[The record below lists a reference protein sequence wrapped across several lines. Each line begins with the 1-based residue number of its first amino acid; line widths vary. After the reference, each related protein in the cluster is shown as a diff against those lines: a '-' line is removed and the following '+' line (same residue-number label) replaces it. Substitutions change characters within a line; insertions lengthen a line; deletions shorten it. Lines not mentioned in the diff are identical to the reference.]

1 MPLALLNKLDIKVIL
16 ALFCVGLSCALCF
29 FLWQNSNLKQDLL
42 LKDLELQQTTL
53 NLKEISLALQKQNE
67 AIVALKVQKTQK
79 DTSAVDKIVIQDS
92 SCEAELK
99 GYKDLF
105 KELGK

>member
-1 MPLALLNKLDIKVIL
+1 MPLALLGKLDIKALL
-16 ALFCVGLSCALCF
+16 AMLCVGLSCALCF

-53 NLKEISLALQKQNE
+53 NLKEISLALEKQNQ
-67 AIVALKVQKTQK
+67 AIESLRVQKTQK

>member
-1 MPLALLNKLDIKVIL
+1 MPLTLLSKLDIKVIL
-16 ALFCVGLSCALCF
+16 SLLCVGLSCVLCF

-42 LKDLELQQTTL
+42 LKDLELQQANLNLDTL
-53 NLKEISLALQKQNE
+53 NLALQKQNKTLE
-67 AIVALKVQKTQK
+67 SLRVQKTQK

-92 SCEAELK
+92 SCEAELR

>member
-16 ALFCVGLSCALCF
+16 AMLCVGLSCALCF
-29 FLWQNSNLKQDLL
+29 FVWQNSSLKQDLL

-53 NLKEISLALQKQNE
+53 NLKELNLALEKQNK
-67 AIVALKVQKTQK
+67 AFKNLQVQKSEVNTTAIK
-79 DTSAVDKIVIQDS
+79 EIAIKDS
-92 SCEAELK
+92 SCEAKLK

>member
-16 ALFCVGLSCALCF
+16 ALLCVGLSCALCF
-29 FLWQNSNLKQDLL
+29 FLWQNSNLKQALL

-53 NLKEISLALQKQNE
+53 NLKEISLALEKQNQ
-67 AIVALKVQKTQK
+67 ALESLRVQKTQK

-92 SCEAELK
+92 SCEAELR

-105 KELGK
+105 KELGR